1 MKISEFLHLALPEE
15 QWLPVLRSVF
25 QDSQRCWIQ
34 AGAGIIAQSTP
45 ERELT
50 ETREKLASIAPYL
63 MV

>member
-1 MKISEFLHLALPEE
+1 
-15 QWLPVLRSVF
+15 
-25 QDSQRCWIQ
+25 IQ

-63 MV
+63 MVGPVGFPGRRSPRRAGRSGIPHTHPPTERAG